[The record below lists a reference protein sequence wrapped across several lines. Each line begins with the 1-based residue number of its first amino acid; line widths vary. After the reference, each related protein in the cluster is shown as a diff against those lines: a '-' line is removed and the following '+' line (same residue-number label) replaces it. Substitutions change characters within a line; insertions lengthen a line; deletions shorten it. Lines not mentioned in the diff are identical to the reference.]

1 MLLLHHPAPRGPGF
15 FCPPG
20 TCPVVGRIAEM
31 TAKELLLLRIPKEIF
46 PGNFAE
52 WALTLLGR
60 DEI

>member
-1 MLLLHHPAPRGPGF
+1 
-15 FCPPG
+15 
-20 TCPVVGRIAEM
+20 M